1 MNSVDNFSRR
11 KLNQKKRHLDM
22 NNKYEKLLPEI
33 YLVSLVLLLT
43 ASYLI
48 PVLPER
54 RLHDSRLVLLF

>member
-1 MNSVDNFSRR
+1 
-11 KLNQKKRHLDM
+11 M
-22 NNKYEKLLPEI
+22 NNKYEELLPEI

-54 RLHDSRLVLLF
+54 LHDSRLVLLL